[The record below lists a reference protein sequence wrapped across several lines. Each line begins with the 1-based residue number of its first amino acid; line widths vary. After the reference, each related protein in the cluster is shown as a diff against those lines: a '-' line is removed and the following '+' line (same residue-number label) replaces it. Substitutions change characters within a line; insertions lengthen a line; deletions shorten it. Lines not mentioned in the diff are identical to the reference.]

1 MLWDEF
7 GRDTAQC
14 FFDPRGFG
22 ETMRLNGK
30 SVLVVADAE
39 KLQERVKKTYDGL
52 VMGDLLLYISAREL
66 KKVPQLS
73 DLPRAGDVLQVEG
86 KPMTLL
92 QITAERGVYE
102 LILQYA
108 GGRGTWR

>member
-1 MLWDEF
+1 MLSDEF
-7 GRDTAQC
+7 SRDVAQC
-14 FFDPRGFG
+14 FFDLQEFG
-22 ETMRLNGK
+22 EAMKLNGK

-39 KLQERVKKTYDGL
+39 KLQQRVKKTYDGL

-66 KKVPQLS
+66 KKVPRLS
-73 DLPRAGDVLQVEG
+73 GLPRAGEVIEVEE
-86 KPMTLL
+86 KPMTLV

-102 LILQYA
+102 LLLQYA